1 MPKFMVFLTMYSWWF
16 QEVHLQESSASCNIE
31 NKGLLRKELHLEFCN
46 GKSWVR
52 LLGQKVALNDLRHLN
67 AREKAGQF

>member
-16 QEVHLQESSASCNIE
+16 QEVHLQESSATCNIE

-46 GKSWVR
+46 GKSLV
-52 LLGQKVALNDLRHLN
+52 
-67 AREKAGQF
+67 